1 VGRQRGSTAWRT
13 EGYGGKLDDPVARRE
28 IRHWLRGSVKET
40 PFWIVLLALAQG
52 DPLRAQQMEED
63 LNEEWLTYG
72 IIYMSERNAHQEREN
87 KRRGRNTGNHRKR

>member
-1 VGRQRGSTAWRT
+1 
-13 EGYGGKLDDPVARRE
+13 
-28 IRHWLRGSVKET
+28 
-40 PFWIVLLALAQG
+40 VLLALAQG